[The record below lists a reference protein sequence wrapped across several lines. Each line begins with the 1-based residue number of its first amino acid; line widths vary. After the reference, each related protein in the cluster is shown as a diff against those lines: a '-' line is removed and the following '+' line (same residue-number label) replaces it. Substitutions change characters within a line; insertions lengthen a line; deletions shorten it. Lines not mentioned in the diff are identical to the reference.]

1 MRGTRTGLTA
11 RLAAGLVPGL
21 ATVLGALAATTLAAG
36 LATVLGSLAAT
47 TLVAG
52 PASAHNVVVDTT
64 PGTGSTVAEAPAE
77 VSVTFDDVVLE
88 LGADGSSTV
97 VQVTGEDGQ
106 EYATGCPT
114 TTDRTVSVP
123 VSLDDAGE
131 YTVAWRIVSADGH
144 PTSGEFSFTYAPA
157 DGAASQGASSAE
169 ADATGAPQAGCGAGE
184 GEQTAAGDEPEA
196 AGADASGT
204 GSSDLPVALGIAG
217 GVVVLAGAG
226 VLVALR
232 VSRRRD

>member
-1 MRGTRTGLTA
+1 MRRGLTA
-11 RLAAGLVPGL
+11 GLT
-21 ATVLGALAATTLAAG
+21 AVLGAVAAAALAA
-36 LATVLGSLAAT
+36 
-47 TLVAG
+47 

-64 PGTGSTVAEAPAE
+64 PGTGSTVAEAPSE

-97 VQVTGEDGQ
+97 VQVTGEDGR
-106 EYATGCPT
+106 EHATGCPT
-114 TTDRTVSVP
+114 MADRTVSVP
-123 VSLDDAGE
+123 VSLDDPGE

-157 DGAASQGASSAE
+157 DGAAPQDASAEPGAS
-169 ADATGAPQAGCGAGE
+169 DAQAGCGAGE
-184 GEQTAAGDEPEA
+184 GDQAAGDDQPEA
-196 AGADASGT
+196 AGADAAGA

-232 VSRRRD
+232 VSRRRG